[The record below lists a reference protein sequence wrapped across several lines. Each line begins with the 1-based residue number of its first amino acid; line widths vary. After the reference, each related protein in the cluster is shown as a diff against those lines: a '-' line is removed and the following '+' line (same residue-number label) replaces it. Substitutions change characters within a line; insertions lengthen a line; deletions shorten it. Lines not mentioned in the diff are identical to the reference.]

1 MSRSK
6 AATAVAKEAIKLVK
20 TLESNSRSFFSS
32 FYPEQLKILR
42 DEAPRIQRA
51 ALWGRYTQEFA
62 PKLFNDPSSLM
73 ALSETSI
80 IHPEAELI
88 DEAFMSLARRNG
100 WQVFVWVPINEDEIS
115 NKSLWQKMLDLD
127 VDGICTNYPFELNSW
142 LKQKG

>member
-1 MSRSK
+1 
-6 AATAVAKEAIKLVK
+6 
-20 TLESNSRSFFSS
+20 
-32 FYPEQLKILR
+32 
-42 DEAPRIQRA
+42 
-51 ALWGRYTQEFA
+51 
-62 PKLFNDPSSLM
+62 M